1 MRIVVCVKEVL
12 DPSAVNNYALAGRL
26 CVAAD
31 GRSLDV
37 AAVPRLING
46 YDEQAMEAALRIR
59 DTGLSCTIVAVSIG
73 PDPQAVLRQCAALG
87 ADELVAID
95 PAGLELDCAGI
106 ARLLAASI
114 RAGGGADLVLC
125 GRQASDD
132 DQGVVP
138 ALLGELLG
146 LPVVTVARAVE
157 VAGTLL
163 RVTRVTADGD
173 ETVEGPLPALVT
185 ISSEIGVPRFPNARA
200 KMAARKAVPVNQT
213 PASLG
218 LTADELQP
226 VVVTL
231 RQLVPAVS
239 GNCEFLQGTAAETA
253 RELLRRLRAD
263 GAI

>member
-1 MRIVVCVKEVL
+1 M
-12 DPSAVNNYALAGRL
+12 
-26 CVAAD
+26 
-31 GRSLDV
+31 
-37 AAVPRLING
+37 
-46 YDEQAMEAALRIR
+46 
-59 DTGLSCTIVAVSIG
+59 
-73 PDPQAVLRQCAALG
+73 
-87 ADELVAID
+87 
-95 PAGLELDCAGI
+95 
-106 ARLLAASI
+106 
-114 RAGGGADLVLC
+114 LC

-146 LPVVTVARAVE
+146 LPVLTLARAVE
-157 VAGTLL
+157 VAGTML

-173 ETVEGPLPALVT
+173 EIVEGPLPAVVT

-200 KMAARKAVPVNQT
+200 KMAARKAVPVSQT

-218 LTADELQP
+218 LGADELRP

-239 GNCEFLQGTAAETA
+239 GNCEFLQGSAAETA
-253 RELLRRLRAD
+253 RELVRRLRAD